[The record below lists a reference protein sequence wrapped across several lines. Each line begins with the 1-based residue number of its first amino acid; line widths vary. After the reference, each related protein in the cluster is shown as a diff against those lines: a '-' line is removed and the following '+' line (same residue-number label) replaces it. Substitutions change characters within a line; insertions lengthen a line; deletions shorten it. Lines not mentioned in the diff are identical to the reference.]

1 MAERDEEAAI
11 TQLMNAQLE
20 LEYCLNRNGYGH
32 VTASYHVAT
41 LNVTLL
47 FIFVEKHSRR

>member
-1 MAERDEEAAI
+1 MVARDEWAAI

-32 VTASYHVAT
+32 VLTIYHVAT
-41 LNVTLL
+41 LNVFL
-47 FIFVEKHSRR
+47 FCAYDT